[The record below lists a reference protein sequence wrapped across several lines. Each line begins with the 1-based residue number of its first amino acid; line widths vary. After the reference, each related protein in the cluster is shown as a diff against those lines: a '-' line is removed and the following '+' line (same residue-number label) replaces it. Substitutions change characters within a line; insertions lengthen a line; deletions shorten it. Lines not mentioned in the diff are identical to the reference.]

1 MSLLGLDVGTT
12 GCKAV
17 AFNEG
22 GALLARAYRE
32 YSLLHPNP
40 GWAEL
45 DANLLWEKVKEV
57 IFEVASK
64 THSDPIKALSVS
76 TQGEAVVP
84 IAEDGRALYN
94 FSVSFDSRTEP
105 QCQWWQKKIG
115 KEEIFQ
121 ITGMPLH
128 PMYTINKIMWL

>member
-1 MSLLGLDVGTT
+1 MSLLGLDIGTT

-17 AFNEG
+17 AFNEE
-22 GALLARAYRE
+22 GALLSGVYRE

-40 GWAEL
+40 GWMEL

-57 IFEVASK
+57 IFDVASK

-84 IAEDGRALYN
+84 VKR
-94 FSVSFDSRTEP
+94 
-105 QCQWWQKKIG
+105 WQASLQ
-115 KEEIFQ
+115 F
-121 ITGMPLH
+121 
-128 PMYTINKIMWL
+128 